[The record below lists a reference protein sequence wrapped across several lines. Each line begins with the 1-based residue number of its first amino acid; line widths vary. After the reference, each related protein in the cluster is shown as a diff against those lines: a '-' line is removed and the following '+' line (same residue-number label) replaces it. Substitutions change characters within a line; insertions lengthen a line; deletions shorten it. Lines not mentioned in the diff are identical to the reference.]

1 MVPPGLP
8 EEGNRGTGWGEVRSQ
23 GSGGE
28 GTKFEQAGFVGQLD
42 LRDQEREKAVVSR
55 CFQLRQ

>member
-8 EEGNRGTGWGEVRSQ
+8 EEGNRGTGWGEVSRQ

-42 LRDQEREKAVVSR
+42 LRDQERDKAVVSH
-55 CFQLRQ
+55 CF